1 MTITREALEKRKQS
15 LMADMNAIGGALQ
28 DCDYWLKQL
37 DYEEKG
43 IPIEDLMPGAVVEEV
58 VAREDMTDE
67 EPSE

>member
-1 MTITREALEKRKQS
+1 MTITREDIEGRKKS
-15 LMADMNAIGGALQ
+15 IMADMNAMAGALQ

-58 VAREDMTDE
+58 VAREDMETAE
-67 EPSE
+67 